1 MATYT
6 PSDEQPHG
14 IAVLALDRD
23 ETEAL
28 FALLAGERSRGA
40 ITDNT
45 TLGDVV
51 DAMEADDS
59 HVTERERA
67 ALRAACA

>member
-6 PSDEQPHG
+6 PPDEQPHG
-14 IAVLALDRD
+14 IAVLTLDRD

-28 FALLAGERSRGA
+28 FALLAEERSRGA

-59 HVTERERA
+59 YVTDRERA